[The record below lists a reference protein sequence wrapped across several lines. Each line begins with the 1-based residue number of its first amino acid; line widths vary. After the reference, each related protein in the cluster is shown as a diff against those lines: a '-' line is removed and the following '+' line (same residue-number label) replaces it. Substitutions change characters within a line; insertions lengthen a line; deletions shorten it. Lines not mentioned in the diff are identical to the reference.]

1 MFLFTLYSII
11 AVDYEARKYG
21 VSRLIK
27 GDEAKRICPELRLA
41 RIPEKR
47 GKADLTN
54 YRKASVDVMAVL
66 SRFSKT
72 IEKAS
77 IDEAFLDITAV
88 VEKRISNMEFARVE
102 ADNLPSTHLAGYKWE
117 GTGGDRNNEQSTPT
131 CKEELEVQSKSSDAS
146 TEPVNKTRQD
156 TTDMPCHDD
165 EKERYRL
172 STLSDW
178 LDNEGNSNELVLTV
192 GAMVTSEIRRTVLNE
207 TGFTC
212 SAGIG
217 HNKVHYYHPQSM
229 IILCCRFSSLEW
241 VGNLF
246 IYIIMCTLLLCPL

>member
-1 MFLFTLYSII
+1 MIMFLLTLYSII

-27 GDEAKRICPELRLA
+27 GDEAKRICPELQLA

-54 YRKASVDVMAVL
+54 YRRACVDVMAVL

-77 IDEAFLDITAV
+77 VDEAFLDITAV
-88 VEKRISNMEFARVE
+88 VEKRIGNMEFAKVE

-117 GTGGDRNNEQSTPT
+117 RAGGDKYNEQSTLT
-131 CKEELEVQSKSSDAS
+131 RKEELEVQTKSSDMS
-146 TEPVNKTRQD
+146 TEPANKKRQ
-156 TTDMPCHDD
+156 DMPCHDA

-172 STLSDW
+172 SMLSDW

-192 GAMVTSEIRRTVLNE
+192 GAMVTSEIRQAVLSE

-212 SAGIG
+212 SAGIS
-217 HNKVHYYHPQSM
+217 HNKVRAYSIYYYYQLLYSRFCLLKS
-229 IILCCRFSSLEW
+229 ILHNYVYNRSK
-241 VGNLF
+241 
-246 IYIIMCTLLLCPL
+246 IHR